1 MKMRPTLS
9 AALAGIGL
17 GVIGLAAEAPRIV
30 HNRADGES
38 LLLRFLAP
46 TVDLNGLFPSF
57 FDRGP
62 TPVMLAAALVLA
74 GVAVWR
80 WRLAGLAAGA
90 AVLILVSA
98 ALRDRPWIDRRA
110 ATLDALWDW
119 QPGRITGPQG
129 APVLASLALPFELPR
144 APWVFDPGERRNSR
158 RMDVPPGRYLFE
170 AAIRRAAPP
179 ARVRIELG
187 SDPLVFAEAELD
199 QARTSVS
206 VPVLLPAGARHLGI
220 SAAGLDGR
228 AELDEAR
235 LVPEALVPREDR
247 GRFRWPE
254 FADDARYRVAGGR
267 LRVTVLDRSAP
278 EVGGFRLDGVQGDLV
293 VDGAPDVVAEVH
305 VRRARPSRSDT
316 LEWGGHGIPLGPLPE
331 VRLQLP
337 MSDGM
342 RLGPNAVVPVR
353 LRAEGAWI
361 RVSETPAR

>member
-1 MKMRPTLS
+1 MNVK
-9 AALAGIGL
+9 
-17 GVIGLAAEAPRIV
+17 APVLVLVVNNASYRVLKLIW
-30 HNRADGES
+30 NRWGGPWGES
-38 LLLRFLAP
+38 QALPPGLNFGEPKIDFTKLADSMGMVGERVSKTSELR
-46 TVDLNGLFPSF
+46 G
-57 FDRGP
+57 
-62 TPVMLAAALVLA
+62 
-74 GVAVWR
+74 AVER
-80 WRLAGLAAGA
+80 GLAAGA

-98 ALRDRPWIDRRA
+98 AMRDRPWIDRRA

-170 AAIRRAAPP
+170 AAIRPAAPP

-235 LVPEALVPREDR
+235 LVPEALVPRKDR
-247 GRFRWPE
+247 GRFNWPE

-278 EVGGFRLDGVQGDLV
+278 EVGGFRLDRVQGDLV
-293 VDGAPDVVAEVH
+293 VDGAVEAVAEVH
-305 VRRARPSRSDT
+305 VRRARPSRADT

-342 RLGPNAVVPVR
+342 RLGTDAVVPVR
-353 LRAEGAWI
+353 MRAEGAWI
-361 RVSETPAR
+361 RVSEAPVR